1 MNLKC
6 NICDCDIDSEN
17 GDIIGE
23 FGISPVAFCVWCL
36 SSMTDIVM
44 QLNGFNDIDIF
55 QERIRE
61 LREEQGDESVQALER
76 YTAKLRKE
84 LKEIKNDTSK
94 QTKR

>member
-6 NICDCDIDSEN
+6 NICDCNIDSEN

-36 SSMTDIVM
+36 SSMTDMVI
-44 QLNGFNDIDIF
+44 QLNGFDDIPTL
-55 QERIRE
+55 QERIIM
-61 LREEQGDESVQALER
+61 LREEQGDESVQAMQR

-84 LKEIKNDTSK
+84 LKENK
-94 QTKR
+94 